1 MNLGDLT
8 PIGWAYVALIGLFI
22 ISLLGAV
29 RHIGVLKTLRNVLI
43 WLMIFGGVFVL
54 GVYREDI
61 GQPVRA
67 EFDPA
72 AAQVMTASGEVR
84 IRGHADGHFW
94 VRADVNGV
102 PTLFLVD
109 TGASE
114 IVLSKKSAAA
124 AGIDLNGLTF
134 SGRAM
139 TANGVVGSAPVRLDS
154 LSIGPIARAPIGAV
168 VPDGA
173 LEVNL
178 LGMRFLRS
186 LKSWRVE
193 GNVLILQG

>member
-1 MNLGDLT
+1 VSPGEIT
-8 PIGWAYVALIGLFI
+8 PIGWVYVALIGLFI
-22 ISLLGAV
+22 LSLLGAV
-29 RHIGVLKTLRNVLI
+29 RHIGVVKTLRNIMI
-43 WLMIFGGVFVL
+43 WLVIFGGVFLL
-54 GVYREDI
+54 GIYREDI
-61 GQPVRA
+61 GQRVRA
-67 EFDPA
+67 ELDPA
-72 AAQVMTASGEVR
+72 SARVTAAAGEVR

-124 AGIDLNGLTF
+124 AGIDLEGLAYT
-134 SGRAM
+134 GRAM
-139 TANGVVGSAPVRLDS
+139 TANGVVGSAPVKLDS
-154 LSIGPIARAPIGAV
+154 LGIGPIVRAPIGAV
-168 VPDGA
+168 VPNGA

-193 GNVLILQG
+193 GNELILVG